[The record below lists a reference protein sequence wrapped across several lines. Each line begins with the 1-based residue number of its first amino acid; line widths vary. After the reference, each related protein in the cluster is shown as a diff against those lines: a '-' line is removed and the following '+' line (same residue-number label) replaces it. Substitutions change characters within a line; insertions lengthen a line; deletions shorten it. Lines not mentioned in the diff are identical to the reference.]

1 MGILVH
7 ISSSR
12 IDSLLESKRSD
23 MDDLNMI
30 SFGIIADA
38 GDSKHYSMEALANAE
53 RHDFSNV
60 DNLLRQSRN
69 ALEKARRAQT
79 DLLFA
84 EMNGQAQKV
93 SVLLV
98 HSQDHLMNAEL
109 ALDLI
114 EKMIKTLR
122 NQAELEQRV
131 AYLERILE
139 SNS

>member
-1 MGILVH
+1 
-7 ISSSR
+7 
-12 IDSLLESKRSD
+12 
-23 MDDLNMI
+23 MI

-53 RHDFSNV
+53 RHEFSNV

-131 AYLERILE
+131 AYLERVVE
-139 SNS
+139 SQA